1 VDRDPYYDTPI
12 YATETL
18 TVPSGIDLDD
28 YLSDLEDE
36 NDASCIDWLV
46 AQPDAIRAPHDI
58 IVVEI

>member
-1 VDRDPYYDTPI
+1 M
-12 YATETL
+12 
-18 TVPSGIDLDD
+18 PSGIDLDD